1 MCVPRICAIPN
12 LWQQNKDENI
22 FYRLYHNTF
31 CQTIAGPL
39 LSKLSAS
46 HGIVILSP
54 SLRKYNTFGT
64 TINFG
69 GCWTIT
75 SIGVDG
81 PSVPKSLN
89 GVHVYLPPCSFST
102 YICTFNVY
110 NVVDKTIKMVY
121 VYKYLSHIVIFKSY
135 KLGTLLII

>member
-1 MCVPRICAIPN
+1 MSLEFTQSLIIHD
-12 LWQQNKDENI
+12 NKIKTKNI
-22 FYRLYHNTF
+22 FCTLYHNNTF

-39 LSKLSAS
+39 LSKCSAS

-54 SLRKYNTFGT
+54 SLRKYNTLGT

-102 YICTFNVY
+102 YICMFNVY
-110 NVVDKTIKMVY
+110 NITDKTIKIII
-121 VYKYLSHIVIFKSY
+121 VYKYLSHIVIFK
-135 KLGTLLII
+135 TL

>member
-1 MCVPRICAIPN
+1 MGSSIWMNN
-12 LWQQNKDENI
+12 LRRAVGSTIYVSLEFSQSLIYDNKIKTKTI
-22 FYRLYHNTF
+22 FYILYYNTF

-39 LSKLSAS
+39 LSKFSAS
-46 HGIVILSP
+46 HGIVMLSP

-64 TINFG
+64 TISFG

-102 YICTFNVY
+102 Y
-110 NVVDKTIKMVY
+110 M
-121 VYKYLSHIVIFKSY
+121 HIQY
-135 KLGTLLII
+135 A